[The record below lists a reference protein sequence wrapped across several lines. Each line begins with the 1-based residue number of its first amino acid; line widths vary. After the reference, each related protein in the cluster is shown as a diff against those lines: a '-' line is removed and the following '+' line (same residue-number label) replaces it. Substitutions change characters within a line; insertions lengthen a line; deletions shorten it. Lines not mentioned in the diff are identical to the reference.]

1 MTEAIKIKNLKKHYG
16 SHLVLKGLNF
26 CVQQGEIFAL
36 LGVNGAGKTTCMEC
50 LEGLRK
56 PDSGE
61 ITINGKMGIQ
71 LQSSSLSAHLKP
83 LEAVKLFAKWNKT
96 PIDNT
101 MLDALGIYEL
111 AKKRYYQLSTGQKR
125 RLHLALALTR
135 NPDILFL
142 DEPTAGLDIEGR
154 LSLHKQIRHLKAMK
168 KTIIL
173 ASHDM
178 TEVESLCD
186 RIAILSK
193 GRIAFIGTVDQLN
206 KTVGKHYNITIQTQ
220 DKIKKYECDDIEAA
234 LFPLLMQYK
243 KNNETILDIQIN
255 RGSLEQHFMKIAK
268 GDYYMGAF
276 LYAISLQ
283 WKLDIRSKTILITCY
298 IVPLLFFAIMGEIF
312 TSVMPESK
320 YTLIQSMTVFG
331 VTMGSFIGLPP
342 SLVEIYSSDINKV
355 YKANGVPLY
364 LGLVLT
370 NISAYIHLFIM
381 SILLY
386 ITAPFFFHAEIPEH
400 PGIYFAS
407 LTIFI
412 AVSLCIASIIGLA
425 IKDQAKTSMI
435 SIIVFLPS
443 VMLSG
448 IMFPIELLP
457 KAFER
462 IGKVFPASWGYK
474 LMADHTIRFENLLPL
489 IIILTLAICICRML
503 VHKIDK

>member
-1 MTEAIKIKNLKKHYG
+1 
-16 SHLVLKGLNF
+16 
-26 CVQQGEIFAL
+26 
-36 LGVNGAGKTTCMEC
+36 
-50 LEGLRK
+50 
-56 PDSGE
+56 
-61 ITINGKMGIQ
+61 
-71 LQSSSLSAHLKP
+71 
-83 LEAVKLFAKWNKT
+83 
-96 PIDNT
+96 
-101 MLDALGIYEL
+101 
-111 AKKRYYQLSTGQKR
+111 
-125 RLHLALALTR
+125 
-135 NPDILFL
+135 
-142 DEPTAGLDIEGR
+142 
-154 LSLHKQIRHLKAMK
+154 
-168 KTIIL
+168 
-173 ASHDM
+173 
-178 TEVESLCD
+178 
-186 RIAILSK
+186 
-193 GRIAFIGTVDQLN
+193 
-206 KTVGKHYNITIQTQ
+206 
-220 DKIKKYECDDIEAA
+220 
-234 LFPLLMQYK
+234 
-243 KNNETILDIQIN
+243 
-255 RGSLEQHFMKIAK
+255 
-268 GDYYMGAF
+268 MGAF

-283 WKLDIRSKTILITCY
+283 WKLDIRSKTIFITCY